1 MDVKFSFEYAGQG
14 ALGHVFRPVAKVSFK
29 SPITEKWVIVWLIV
43 DSGADYTILPR
54 HFSEK
59 LRISLEKDCRKDVT
73 SGVGGKQVVYLYKSK
88 IQVKLG
94 SFERKVP
101 LAFLDSDEVP
111 PLLGRLDFL
120 ETFDT
125 KFLKSHQ
132 VIFQD

>member
-1 MDVKFSFEYAGQG
+1 MDVKFNFEYAGQG
-14 ALGHVFRPVAKVSFK
+14 ALGRVFRPVAKTSFK
-29 SPITEKWVIVWLIV
+29 SLQEGKWVDVWMIV

-59 LRISLEKDCRKDVT
+59 LRISLEKDCVKDIT
-73 SGVGGKQVVYLYKSK
+73 KGVGGEQTVYLYKSK
-88 IQVKLG
+88 IQAKIG

-111 PLLGRLDFL
+111 PLLGRLGFL

-125 KFLKSHQ
+125 QFLKTHQ
-132 VIFQD
+132 VIFKD